1 MGIMTSPL
9 RYDRHG
15 RAEPLGVRA
24 AAVKMGLIV
33 AAETGGVPLTAW
45 EVRIVTAA
53 IEFLADEYSRISD
66 GYDKAL
72 ADNRELTQQL
82 EQARARLAERGE

>member
-1 MGIMTSPL
+1 M
-9 RYDRHG
+9 
-15 RAEPLGVRA
+15 GVRA

-33 AAETGGVPLTAW
+33 AAETSGVPLTAW

-53 IEFLADEYSRISD
+53 IEFLADEYARISD
-66 GYDKAL
+66 GYDQAI

-82 EQARARLAERGE
+82 EAARARLATTTESE